1 MRALVTDLNVA
12 SNKGLAERFDSTIGA
27 ATVLMPFGGRTQLT
41 PPMAMVAK
49 LPVDGETTTCSGMAW
64 GFNPYL
70 MSANCYTGAY
80 LSVVESVSRMVAA
93 GFDHEDLYL
102 TFQEYFERLRD
113 VPSRWGKPTAALL
126 GALMAQVD
134 LGIASIGGKDS
145 MSGSFEDL
153 DVPPTLVSFATG
165 IGHVDRVVSPEF
177 KGAGHRVAVL
187 VPDYADDGLTPDPK
201 ALLDTYRVVEG
212 LVERGEALAVST
224 LGYGGVA
231 EAVFKM
237 CVGNRVGIEVAPA
250 FGTDALF
257 CPSYGSFLVEITDD
271 AVQPE
276 IPATVTASLFGT
288 TTSAYELVAE
298 GERIDLA
305 GLQDAWEGALEGVF
319 PYRAEGEKVEAVSF
333 DVASAGRLPPG
344 AGRSA
349 WRARASSFPVFPG
362 TNCEYDTAHAFERAG
377 AVADVFVINNLT
389 PEAVAESTH
398 ELARRIR
405 ESQIVMIPGG
415 FSGGDEPEG
424 SAKFITAFFRAP
436 EVTEAVRDL
445 LQARDGLMLGI
456 CNGFQALVKLGLV
469 PYGDI
474 RRDGR
479 HLPHAH
485 VQHDRPS
492 PEPPGAHARGVQPEP
507 VALQVRGRRRPQ
519 HRDLARRGPLRGVRR
534 AGRAARGRRPGGHA
548 VRGRGRRAGH
558 GRWTSTPT
566 GRCWRSRAS
575 PRRTGACWARWA
587 TPSALRR
594 RALQERAGQRVPA
607 AHRGRRGVL
616 H

>member
-1 MRALVTDLNVA
+1 MAIGELADGLDIDLDLVPKKYEGLDGTELAISESQERMAVALAPEDVDEFMGYAREENLEATVVATVTEEPRLRMSWRGKTIVDVSREFLASNGAPKSTSVRVTAPAEYERTWAGDTLAEKMRSLVTDLNVA
-12 SNKGLAERFDSTIGA
+12 SNKGLSERFDSTIGA

-113 VPSRWGKPTAALL
+113 VPARWGKPTAALL

-165 IGHVDRVVSPEF
+165 LGHVDRVTSPEF

-187 VPDYADDGLTPDPK
+187 VPDYADDGLTPDPA
-201 ALLDTYRVVEG
+201 ALLDTYRLVEG
-212 LVERGEALAVST
+212 LIERGEALAVST

-231 EAVFKM
+231 EAAFKM
-237 CVGNRVGIEVAPA
+237 CVGNRLGIEVAPA
-250 FGTDALF
+250 FGADALF
-257 CPSYGSFLVEITDD
+257 CPSYGSFLVELSDD

-276 IPATVTASLFGT
+276 IPASVTASLFGT
-288 TTSAYELVAE
+288 TTEAYELVAE

-305 GLQDAWEGALEGVF
+305 ELQDAWEGALEGVF

-333 DVASAGRLPPG
+333 DVASAGVSRPTP
-344 AGRSA
+344 AVHV
-349 WRARASSFPVFPG
+349 ARPRVIIPVFPG

-377 AVADVFVINNLT
+377 AVAAAASPAAT
-389 PEAVAESTH
+389 SP
-398 ELARRIR
+398 
-405 ESQIVMIPGG
+405 
-415 FSGGDEPEG
+415 
-424 SAKFITAFFRAP
+424 RA
-436 EVTEAVRDL
+436 
-445 LQARDGLMLGI
+445 
-456 CNGFQALVKLGLV
+456 
-469 PYGDI
+469 
-474 RRDGR
+474 
-479 HLPHAH
+479 
-485 VQHDRPS
+485 RPS
-492 PEPPGAHARGVQPEP
+492 SSPRSSARP
-507 VALQVRGRRRPQ
+507 R
-519 HRDLARRGPLRGVRR
+519 
-534 AGRAARGRRPGGHA
+534 
-548 VRGRGRRAGH
+548 
-558 GRWTSTPT
+558 
-566 GRCWRSRAS
+566 S
-575 PRRTGACWARWA
+575 PRRCATCCRPATASCLASATASRRW
-587 TPSALRR
+587 
-594 RALQERAGQRVPA
+594 
-607 AHRGRRGVL
+607 
-616 H
+616 